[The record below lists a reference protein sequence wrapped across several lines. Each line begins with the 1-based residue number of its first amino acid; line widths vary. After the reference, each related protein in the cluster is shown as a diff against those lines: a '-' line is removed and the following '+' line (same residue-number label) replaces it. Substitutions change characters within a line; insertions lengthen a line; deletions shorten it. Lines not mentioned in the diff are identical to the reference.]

1 MFLNTLCVMLNIDS
15 SYADM
20 TFTQWCLRICCA
32 LYVTLCCSVGIL
44 QCVTGAQCLH
54 PQKQAVFVDCLTL
67 KVKAPCS
74 FEMPCRLIPEDPRI
88 LSSYAVRFDSL
99 AEETR
104 FLFVISLSSLLF
116 GRCEM

>member
-1 MFLNTLCVMLNIDS
+1 MFLNALCVMLNIGN
-15 SYADM
+15 SYADK
-20 TFTQWCLRICCA
+20 TFAQWCLRICCT
-32 LYVTLCCSVGIL
+32 LYVTLCCSVSIL

-54 PQKQAVFVDCLTL
+54 LQEQAVFVDCLTL
-67 KVKAPCS
+67 KVEALCS
-74 FEMPCRLIPEDPRI
+74 FEMPCRLFPEDSRI

-99 AEETR
+99 AEETH